1 MEQVEW
7 IRGVARAIR
16 GSRRAWGVD
25 EYGSVRCESIV
36 CQGSFVIFARTL
48 SGLYNVYII
57 AALP

>member
-1 MEQVEW
+1 MDS
-7 IRGVARAIR
+7 GCCA
-16 GSRRAWGVD
+16 GDKGCRRAWGVD
-25 EYGSVRCESIV
+25 EFGSVRCESIV